1 MTEPLAPAVLI
12 DADELA
18 TLRQA
23 AERYRWLRTH
33 AVRIQGSAIWYA
45 GEALDIRVDVG
56 LEHIDQL
63 RDITPKRIT
72 SRKRRTPE

>member
-1 MTEPLAPAVLI
+1 MTEPLAPAVQI

-18 TLRQA
+18 ALRQA

-33 AVRIQGSAIWYA
+33 AVRIQGSEVWYA

-56 LEHIDQL
+56 LEHIEQIKDV
-63 RDITPKRIT
+63 TPKRIA
-72 SRKRRTPE
+72 SRKRQAK

>member
-12 DADELA
+12 DRDELEA
-18 TLRQA
+18 LRQA
-23 AERYRWLRTH
+23 AERYGWLRTH
-33 AVRIQGSAIWYA
+33 AVRIQGSEVWYA

-63 RDITPKRIT
+63 KDVTSRRIA
-72 SRKRRTPE
+72 SRKRRAK